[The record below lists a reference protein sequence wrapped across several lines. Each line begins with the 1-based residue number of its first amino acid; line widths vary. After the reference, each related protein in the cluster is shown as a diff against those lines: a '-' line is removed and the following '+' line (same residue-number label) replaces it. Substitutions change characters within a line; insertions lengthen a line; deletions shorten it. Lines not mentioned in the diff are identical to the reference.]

1 MSFLFCLDLS
11 LQGFLFLLLHQP
23 FGEPFAFAIV
33 FSGFIFC
40 TGVID
45 TWWISR
51 FQQQQLVLLLLLLLL
66 PGIYLALQILDKM
79 MMMMIPSNQI
89 MQLQSDLQGFFF
101 LILHRLIVV
110 DWFFQTPTT
119 TTTQNP
125 FGRIDNGR
133 IFVIPDFWQQLLPK
147 IHLAVQG
154 VDKVV
159 IIIIPMK
166 SETKSAVILS
176 C

>member
-101 LILHRLIVV
+101 LILHASFLIDSMQLLLMGSFFFFYFLHRLIV
-110 DWFFQTPTT
+110 D
-119 TTTQNP
+119 
-125 FGRIDNGR
+125 
-133 IFVIPDFWQQLLPK
+133 
-147 IHLAVQG
+147 
-154 VDKVV
+154 
-159 IIIIPMK
+159 
-166 SETKSAVILS
+166 
-176 C
+176 